1 MSQPADGVPACY
13 RHPDRETYIRCQRCS
28 RPICPDCMNE
38 AAVGYQC
45 PACVAEGARSTRSG
59 RTAYG
64 GSRSAQPALTS
75 MVLIGIN
82 VAVWVAVVATGW
94 RSSRL
99 IDILAL
105 TPAGKCGSDSQAGSY
120 YPGINTEAIC
130 AQVPD
135 GRWDP
140 GVADGAFWQLLTNL
154 FVHVEPWHI
163 GFNMLA
169 LWFLGPQLE
178 AVLGRSRFLA
188 LYLVSGLAGSVAVM
202 WLSGPHQ
209 TTLGA
214 SGAIFGLIG
223 ALLVIGTKVG
233 GDVSTLWGWLA
244 INVVLTFVVDNVS
257 WQGHLGGLV
266 GGAVVA
272 AILVFAPR
280 ERRGLVQA
288 LGISALVL
296 VLLLAVGARVLTL

>member
-105 TPAGKCGSDSQAGSY
+105 TPAGK
-120 YPGINTEAIC
+120 
-130 AQVPD
+130 
-135 GRWDP
+135 
-140 GVADGAFWQLLTNL
+140 F
-154 FVHVEPWHI
+154 F
-163 GFNMLA
+163 
-169 LWFLGPQLE
+169 
-178 AVLGRSRFLA
+178 
-188 LYLVSGLAGSVAVM
+188 
-202 WLSGPHQ
+202 
-209 TTLGA
+209 
-214 SGAIFGLIG
+214 
-223 ALLVIGTKVG
+223 
-233 GDVSTLWGWLA
+233 
-244 INVVLTFVVDNVS
+244 
-257 WQGHLGGLV
+257 
-266 GGAVVA
+266 
-272 AILVFAPR
+272 
-280 ERRGLVQA
+280 
-288 LGISALVL
+288 
-296 VLLLAVGARVLTL
+296 